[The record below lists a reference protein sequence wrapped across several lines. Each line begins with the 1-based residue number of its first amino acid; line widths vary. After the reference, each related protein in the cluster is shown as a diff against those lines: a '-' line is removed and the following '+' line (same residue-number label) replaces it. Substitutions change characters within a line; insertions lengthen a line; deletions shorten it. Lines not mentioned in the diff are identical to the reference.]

1 MRAIILLLFAM
12 PCLADVP
19 PIQPPRAEFLG
30 PMPAVV
36 LTPKAKPLPP
46 VHPVQERNP
55 LLRADTGWWAR
66 AHWTAAAFDYSTT
79 GLANHSCLG
88 LAGYP
93 ASYLASF
100 CGERNPLAWPFI
112 GHHSTPSWRL
122 ALGWAGESAA
132 VSLIPNRKI
141 RRITQVALIGT
152 HVFFG
157 ARNLRR
163 WH

>member
-66 AHWTAAAFDYSTT
+66 AHWTAAAFDYST
-79 GLANHSCLG
+79 
-88 LAGYP
+88 
-93 ASYLASF
+93 
-100 CGERNPLAWPFI
+100 WPFI